1 MRDRKSSL
9 MLPNGI
15 QFSRVAYQ
23 APFRTLILEKSVT
36 CPSVWAHNEPK
47 SAKIAVKSDELGQPP
62 SPSPSL
68 Y

>member
-23 APFRTLILEKSVT
+23 APFRTLILEKFIT
-36 CPSVWAHNEPK
+36 YPSVCTDNEPK
-47 SAKIAVKSDELGQPP
+47 SAKIAVKSDELGKPP